1 MSTTVLLVEDDA
13 ASRTFVGHSLSDKGY
28 EVIEAP
34 TLADAH
40 QVLST
45 QQVQILLLDLS
56 LPDGSGLSLLEQVRE
71 EDPYMPAIVITGHGA
86 IESAVSA
93 MKLGASDYVTK
104 PPDLEALA
112 LMLKK
117 AEEQIALRSELEIH
131 RRNARPQGDFIVGET
146 AAMQYV
152 TEIIARVA
160 ATNASVLILGESG
173 TGKDVVARAI
183 HDVSPRSGKPMVAL
197 NCAALPD
204 HLIESELFGHEAGA
218 FTGAHR
224 QKKGL
229 VEVADGSTL
238 FLDEISSMKPGLQAK
253 LLRFLESRQ
262 TRRVGSTRDI
272 KVDTRL
278 LAASNHD
285 LQAMIEAGEF
295 RSDLYYR
302 LSVVVVRLPPL
313 RERKVDI
320 PLFVASFLDSY
331 NKEMGKN
338 ITDVAPQ
345 TLEALKRY
353 DWPGNIREL
362 RNAIERAALFCDSTT
377 LELAHLPAEIRSI
390 R

>member
-1 MSTTVLLVEDDA
+1 V
-13 ASRTFVGHSLSDKGY
+13 
-28 EVIEAP
+28 
-34 TLADAH
+34 
-40 QVLST
+40 QV
-45 QQVQILLLDLS
+45 LLLDLT
-56 LPDGSGLSLLEQVRE
+56 LPDGNGLSLLEQIRE

-117 AEEQIALRSELEIH
+117 AEERIALRSELEMH
-131 RRNARPQGDFIVGET
+131 RRNARPQGDFIVGDT
-146 AAMQYV
+146 AAMQHV
-152 TEIIARVA
+152 TEIITRVA
-160 ATNASVLILGESG
+160 PTNASVLVLGESG

-183 HDVSPRSGKPMVAL
+183 HDISPHGGKPMVAL

-278 LAASNHD
+278 IAASNHD

-313 RERKVDI
+313 RERKADI
-320 PLFVASFLDSY
+320 PLFVASFLDTF

-338 ITDVAPQ
+338 ITDVAPK

-377 LELAHLPAEIRSI
+377 LEFAHLPAEIRSI